1 MRATR
6 KGGAGSDVKDATWPG
21 LVPLVGGVVDDDVRL
36 QLDQL
41 MGLKSGGG
49 DEIVEVAEPSAA
61 SLSYRNDVVCPG
73 NIKAG

>member
-21 LVPLVGGVVDDDVRL
+21 LLHMVGGVVNDDVRL

-41 MGLKSGGG
+41 MWLKGGGG
-49 DEIVEVAEPSAA
+49 DEIVEVTEPSAA
-61 SLSYRNDVVCPG
+61 RLSHRNDVVCPG
-73 NIKAG
+73 NVEAG